1 MARFCSK
8 CGTQADETTRF
19 CQKCGNPS
27 DAPGPSTP
35 VTPPAADSAAT
46 PSVPVSTAPG
56 APPLQTSPASL
67 GAATSPATAKGGGC
81 GKVVI
86 IVLVVVGLLIAAGIG
101 GSVYIAYRAKKKVD
115 EIKQAARSND
125 LNKMAEALGG
135 KHVAEKPLE
144 GMPTFPAWSP
154 AAPDSV
160 QPSHSA
166 PGDVSSGEQTMGSIV
181 ALRKGLTVVTA
192 IQETFG
198 DYESYKEIKSIT
210 DDAVNMQ
217 YRAEVPDA
225 QNPFDT
231 QKQSGPPRMRRI
243 TSVRKILRADLAN
256 AHEYAQN
263 FSDALPPVLSGTTA
277 LGISSAALNDLK
289 STGETPFTYQK
300 GGLLGGLGGLLGG
313 LSGLTDANSG
323 RGKGNAGDKDAMAE
337 IQKMSKTNC
346 TLKRADQKTYAFPV
360 LMNDQRVQLPAIR
373 AICKSEDEEAEFYF
387 LDDAQNPLSLTWKLG
402 DSERLQVIKII
413 LPPPT
418 PDGQGSSGASG
429 GSSSADSAGVKQLE
443 QKLQEQ
449 QKVQI
454 YGIYFDFASAQIKPE
469 SKPTLDEIAEVMKL
483 HPDWKLNVAGH
494 TDNVGGDAF
503 NLDLSK
509 KRSAAVKE
517 ALVSQYR
524 ISADRLITAGYGAS
538 SPVETNET
546 LEGRARNR
554 RVELSKE

>member
-19 CQKCGNPS
+19 CQKCGNPL
-27 DAPGPSTP
+27 DASAPS
-35 VTPPAADSAAT
+35 
-46 PSVPVSTAPG
+46 PSPIS
-56 APPLQTSPASL
+56 TSPASS
-67 GAATSPATAKGGGC
+67 GPTVPISSAAASPLHPPSVTMNTGTPPSAAKGGGC

-86 IVLVVVGLLIAAGIG
+86 IVLVVVGLLVAAGIG
-101 GSVYIAYRAKKKVD
+101 GSVYLAYRAKKKVD
-115 EIKQAARSND
+115 EIRHAARSND

-135 KHVAEKPLE
+135 RHVEEKPLE

-166 PGDVSSGEQTMGSIV
+166 PGDVNSSEQTMGSIV

-198 DYESYKEIKSIT
+198 DYESYKEIKGIT
-210 DDAVNMQ
+210 AEAVDMQ

-231 QKQSGPPRMRRI
+231 QKQSGPPRMRHI
-243 TSVRKILRADLAN
+243 TSARKILRADLAS

-263 FSDALPPVLSGTTA
+263 FSDTLPPVLSGTTA

-313 LSGLTDANSG
+313 LSGMADANSG
-323 RGKGNAGDKDAMAE
+323 RGKGDTGDKDAMAE
-337 IQKMSKTNC
+337 LQKMSKTNC

-402 DSERLQVIKII
+402 NSERLQVIKIT

-418 PDGQGSSGASG
+418 PDAQGSSGASG
-429 GSSSADSAGVKQLE
+429 GSGSADSAGVKQLE